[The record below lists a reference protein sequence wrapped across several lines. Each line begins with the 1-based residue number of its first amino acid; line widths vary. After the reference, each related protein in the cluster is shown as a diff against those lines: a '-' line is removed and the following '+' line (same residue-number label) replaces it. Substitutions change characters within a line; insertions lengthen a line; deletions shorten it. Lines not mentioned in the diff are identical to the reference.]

1 MSGVGRVQI
10 EIDYET
16 IGIVC
21 VKYEAWSRV
30 IPVKVERRQ
39 VVRIVYR
46 VVGVGEPC
54 ETVE

>member
-1 MSGVGRVQI
+1 MSRVGRVQI

-16 IGIVC
+16 IGIVY

-46 VVGVGEPC
+46 VVGVGEP
-54 ETVE
+54 